1 LASLPFAASTYAAEP
16 VASGREVASG
26 SGRRGGCDRYCG
38 ASSAQSGAATSTT
51 VATHALIKLDS
62 RRLPGENTKG
72 AIAMT
77 FTKEQRETV
86 EQGGSVPMNI
96 EGIDCVVVR
105 ADVYEQV
112 QAVLSNGLTHE
123 ELRSM
128 LARSAQGSEWLDPAM
143 DIYDDYDRHR

>member
-1 LASLPFAASTYAAEP
+1 
-16 VASGREVASG
+16 
-26 SGRRGGCDRYCG
+26 
-38 ASSAQSGAATSTT
+38 
-51 VATHALIKLDS
+51 
-62 RRLPGENTKG
+62 
-72 AIAMT
+72 MT